1 MNNKIAF
8 IINGNIKNSKKVV
21 SDIQSIFH
29 SESKEIFISERV
41 NHIMELTQK
50 CCEDGYQNII
60 IGGGDG
66 SLNEGLN
73 GVMKADA
80 AEKVNLGVFP
90 LGSGNDFIKSVSSPK
105 SLSLLKTRIKNNSFK
120 QIDIGLAKF
129 IDENRRPTERYFIN
143 ITDLGLGGVAVKKL
157 QSKISFLSP
166 AMNYNLA
173 IGTTFLT
180 YNKVSVACKSE
191 NLEYNGKIMS
201 LVVAN
206 GRFFGSG
213 MGIAPEASLEDG
225 LFEIV
230 VLGDINIFDYLKNLS
245 KVKASQKIVH
255 PEVSYHKTN
264 KISIDSLESVDL
276 PIDMDGEFVG
286 YSPIELI
293 CLPKK
298 IRFIV

>member
-1 MNNKIAF
+1 MSNKTAF
-8 IINGNIKNSKKVV
+8 IINGNIKNAKKII
-21 SDIQSIFH
+21 SDIQSIFN
-29 SESKEIFISERV
+29 SEEKKIFVSERV
-41 NHIMELTQK
+41 NHIMEITQK
-50 CCEDGYQNII
+50 CCIEGFKNII

-66 SLNEGLN
+66 SINEGLN
-73 GVMKADA
+73 GIMNAHAFDN
-80 AEKVNLGVFP
+80 VNLGVFP
-90 LGSGNDFIKSVSSPK
+90 LGSGNDFIKSVASPK

-120 QIDIGLAKF
+120 LIDIGLAKF
-129 IDENRRPTERYFIN
+129 VDENHRPTERYFIN

-157 QSKISFLSP
+157 QNKISFLSP
-166 AMNYNLA
+166 SMNYNLA

-180 YNKVSVACKSE
+180 YNKVTVSCKSE
-191 NLEYNGKIMS
+191 NFEYNGKIMS
-201 LVVAN
+201 LVIAN

-245 KVKASQKIVH
+245 KVKASQKIAH
-255 PEVSYHKTN
+255 PEVSYHKTH
-264 KISIDSLESVDL
+264 KINIESLESVDL

-286 YSPIELI
+286 YSPVKLV

-298 IRFIV
+298 IKFIV

>member
-1 MNNKIAF
+1 MNNKTAF
-8 IINGNIKNSKKVV
+8 IINGNIKNAKKII
-21 SDIQSIFH
+21 SDIQSIFN
-29 SESKEIFISERV
+29 SEEKEIFVSERV

-50 CCEDGYQNII
+50 CCKEDFQNII

-73 GVMKADA
+73 GVMNANAFD
-80 AEKVNLGVFP
+80 KVNLGVFP
-90 LGSGNDFIKSVSSPK
+90 LGSGNDFIKSVASPK
-105 SLSLLKTRIKNNSFK
+105 SLSLLKTRIKNKSFK
-120 QIDIGLAKF
+120 LIDIGLAKF
-129 IDENRRPTERYFIN
+129 VDENRSQTERYFIN

-191 NLEYNGKIMS
+191 NFEYNGKIMS
-201 LVVAN
+201 LVIAN
-206 GRFFGSG
+206 GQFFGSG
-213 MGIAPEASLEDG
+213 MGIAPNASLEDG

-245 KVKASQKIVH
+245 KVKASQRIIH
-255 PEVSYHKTN
+255 PEVSYHKTSR
-264 KISIDSLESVDL
+264 ITIESLESVDL

-286 YSPIELI
+286 YSPIELV